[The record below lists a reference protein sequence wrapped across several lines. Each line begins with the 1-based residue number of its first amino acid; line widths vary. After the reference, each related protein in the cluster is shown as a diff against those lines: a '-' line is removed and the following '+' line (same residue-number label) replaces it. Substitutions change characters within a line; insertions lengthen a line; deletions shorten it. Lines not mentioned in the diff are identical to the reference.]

1 MMSQLQWQQTD
12 TDTLIL
18 NGDLDRETLMPLWEK
33 RQTLLAGKQYID
45 VAQVQRVDSAGLA
58 LLLHLCGESLQQGKT
73 LSLRGV
79 SDRLRTLIQL
89 YNLQEI
95 IPVDTLS

>member
-1 MMSQLQWQQTD
+1 MIAQLQWHSED
-12 TDTLIL
+12 NMLTLS
-18 NGDLDRETLMPLWEK
+18 GDLDRETLMPLWEN
-33 RQTLLAGKQYID
+33 RQTLLAGKQYVN
-45 VAQVQRVDSAGLA
+45 VAKVDRVDSAGLA
-58 LLLHLCGESLQQGKT
+58 LLLHLCGESQQQGKI

-89 YNLQEI
+89 YNLQGI